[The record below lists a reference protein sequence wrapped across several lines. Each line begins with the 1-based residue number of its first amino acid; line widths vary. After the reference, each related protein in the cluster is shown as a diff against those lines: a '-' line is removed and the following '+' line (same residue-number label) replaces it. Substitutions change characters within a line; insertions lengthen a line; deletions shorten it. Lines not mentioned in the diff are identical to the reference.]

1 MTEMATAPTP
11 ELRAAGTHLL
21 VDLIGASR
29 LDDPALIEQVLRECV
44 RATKASLLYIY
55 VHHFGGAGG
64 VTGVAVL
71 AESHI
76 SIHSWPEHDFAA
88 VDVFTCG
95 TTDPEMAIPVLE
107 ANFRP
112 KRVTVQWLK
121 RGRAAFAAAN
131 QFAPITAETTS
142 Q

>member
-11 ELRAAGTHLL
+11 QLRAAGTHLL

-29 LDDPALIEQVLRECV
+29 LDDPALTERVLRECV
-44 RATKASLLYIY
+44 RATNATLLYVY

-64 VTGVAVL
+64 VTGIAVL

-88 VDVFTCG
+88 VDIFTCG
-95 TTDPEMAIPVLE
+95 STDPEIAIPVLE

-121 RGRAAFAAAN
+121 RGRSAF
-131 QFAPITAETTS
+131 TADGRYSKEKS
-142 Q
+142 